1 MLLYLSRKYHP
12 WPVVPRH
19 DSNNIL
25 QRPVNFNPQSPAKA
39 LLPAFHIRNVER
51 SRLDR
56 FKSEPVRLPGRLGH
70 SAGELEEY
78 LKNIVADFLKKG
90 CTIFGVRIKRMV
102 W

>member
-39 LLPAFHIRNVER
+39 LLPAFRIRNVER

-56 FKSEPVRLPGRLGH
+56 FKSKLVRLLECLDH
-70 SAGELEEY
+70 SSGESEEH
-78 LKNIVADFLKKG
+78 LKNIVADFLKEGWYREEHYIWCKD
-90 CTIFGVRIKRMV
+90 
-102 W
+102 